1 MVYLWKILK
10 SGETQMG
17 LIANQAALQLLIQVK
32 KQIKEA
38 CRKRKQEDRAS
49 AKKGDGKEK

>member
-1 MVYLWKILK
+1 
-10 SGETQMG
+10 MG
-17 LIANQAALQLLIQVK
+17 PIANQAALQLLIQVK

-38 CRKRKQEDRAS
+38 CRKPKQEDRAS